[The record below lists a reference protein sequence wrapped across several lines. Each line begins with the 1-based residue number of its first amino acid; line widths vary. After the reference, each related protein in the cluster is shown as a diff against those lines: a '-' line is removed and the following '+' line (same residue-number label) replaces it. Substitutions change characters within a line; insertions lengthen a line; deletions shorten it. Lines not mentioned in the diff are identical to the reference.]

1 MKMDVSKWSCV
12 LCFVDGFLSSVLQG
26 ISRNLQYCI
35 NCFYFPSAESWVLH
49 LELNIVLVVTFSAT
63 QLWCFDRKSPCQ
75 NCTFCVEPHTK
86 KQRECCCRHQ
96 CESSTVQ
103 AHLAK
108 QLSRGVHP
116 PTAITQ
122 PPSLLST
129 LPPSPFC
136 PSPFLMR
143 VREYHPGKIV
153 ELKMLVGEF

>member
-1 MKMDVSKWSCV
+1 MSELHI
-12 LCFVDGFLSSVLQG
+12 LCRTAHQKAKGMLLQAPV
-26 ISRNLQYCI
+26 RKFNCI
-35 NCFYFPSAESWVLH
+35 
-49 LELNIVLVVTFSAT
+49 
-63 QLWCFDRKSPCQ
+63 
-75 NCTFCVEPHTK
+75 
-86 KQRECCCRHQ
+86 
-96 CESSTVQ
+96 Q

-108 QLSRGVHP
+108 QQLSRGVHP